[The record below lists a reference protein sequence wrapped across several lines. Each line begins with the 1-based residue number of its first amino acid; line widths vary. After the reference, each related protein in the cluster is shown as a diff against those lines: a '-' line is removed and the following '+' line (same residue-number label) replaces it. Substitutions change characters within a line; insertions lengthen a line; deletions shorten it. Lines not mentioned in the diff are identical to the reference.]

1 MNRPAVSSKASDF
14 DRRMMAAAIRYSY
27 RHLGRTGTNPSVA
40 TLIVRDTERGP
51 VIVGRGVTAIGG
63 RPHAETEALAEAGE
77 LARGATAYVTLEP
90 CAHHGSTPP
99 CANALVAAGI
109 KRVVAAT
116 TDPDH
121 RVSGKG
127 YAILRDAGVE
137 VLTDVLKADADFA
150 MAGYLMQR
158 NKNRA
163 HVTLKMAL
171 SADGKIGRK
180 GAGQVAIT
188 GEESRAA
195 THILRAVSDVIL
207 IGVETAL
214 ADDPELTCRLPG
226 LQSRSPA
233 RLVLDSRLRLPFS
246 SRLVQSAAT
255 TPVIVATTA
264 SPDSVD
270 YRALSDA
277 GCQMMACEPADDGVA
292 LAELLDDLAGRGYF
306 TVMVEGGA
314 RVARSFLKAGL
325 VDRIVLYTGSDEIGP
340 DGVDAPLDADDTPD
354 GFRLADTLSY
364 GRDVCR
370 IYERV

>member
-1 MNRPAVSSKASDF
+1 
-14 DRRMMAAAIRYSY
+14 MMAAAIRYSY

>member
-1 MNRPAVSSKASDF
+1 MNTSIASSEASDF
-14 DRRMMAAAIRYSY
+14 DRRMMAAAIRYSF

-40 TLIVRDTERGP
+40 TLIVRDTEAGP

-77 LARGATAYVTLEP
+77 LARDATAYVTLEP

-99 CANALVAAGI
+99 CANALVAAGV

-163 HVTLKMAL
+163 HVTLKMAV
-171 SADGKIGRK
+171 SADGKIGKR
-180 GAGQVAIT
+180 GVGQVAVT

-207 IGVETAL
+207 VGVETAL
-214 ADDPELTCRLPG
+214 EDDPELTCRLPG
-226 LQSRSPA
+226 LESRSPV
-233 RLVLDSRLRLPFS
+233 RLVLDSRLRLPLS

-255 TPVIVATTA
+255 TPVIVATTEP
-264 SPDSVD
+264 PDSAE

-277 GCQMMACEPADDGVA
+277 GCQLMACESADRGVA
-292 LAELLDDLAGRGYF
+292 LAELLDDLSGRGYF
-306 TVMVEGGA
+306 TVAVEGGA
-314 RVARSFLKAGL
+314 RVAKSFLAAGL
-325 VDRIVLYTGSDEIGP
+325 VDRIVLYTGPDSIGP
-340 DGVDAPLDADDTPD
+340 EGVDAPFDADHIPD
-354 GFRLADTLSY
+354 GFKLEDTLRY

-370 IYERV
+370 IYERI